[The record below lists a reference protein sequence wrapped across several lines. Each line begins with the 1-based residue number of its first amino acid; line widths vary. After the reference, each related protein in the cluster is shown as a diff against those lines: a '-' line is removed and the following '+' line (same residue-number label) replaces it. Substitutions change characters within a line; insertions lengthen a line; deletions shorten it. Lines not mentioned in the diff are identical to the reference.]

1 MKRRSFS
8 EKQIRMVFEAQ
19 GGLCANPECR
29 RDLRVTGF
37 HVHHK
42 DGNPNNIRISNCEL
56 LCPECHHQTFG
67 KKDEFSELTDQAIEN
82 LKVLIEKGLSKE
94 LSGAHMERI
103 LDAIELLQK
112 LAYHRY
118 REGAQKI
125 PPSEEELRKQIE
137 TDIYLE
143 AYRKGFEE
151 GLRIGA
157 IARKSLLYPLWQE

>member
-1 MKRRSFS
+1 MKRRAFS
-8 EKQIRMVFEAQ
+8 TEQIRKVFEAQ
-19 GGLCANPECR
+19 GGVCANPECR
-29 RDLRVTGF
+29 KDLRVTGF

-67 KKDEFSELTDQAIEN
+67 RKDEFSELTEQAIEN
-82 LKVLIEKGLSKE
+82 LKVLIQKGLNRK

-103 LDAIELLQK
+103 LDAIDLLQK
-112 LAYHRY
+112 LAYYRY

-137 TDIYLE
+137 ANLYL
-143 AYRKGFEE
+143 KGYVEGFKE
-151 GLRIGA
+151 GLMKGA
-157 IARKSLLYPLWQE
+157 DYYGRN